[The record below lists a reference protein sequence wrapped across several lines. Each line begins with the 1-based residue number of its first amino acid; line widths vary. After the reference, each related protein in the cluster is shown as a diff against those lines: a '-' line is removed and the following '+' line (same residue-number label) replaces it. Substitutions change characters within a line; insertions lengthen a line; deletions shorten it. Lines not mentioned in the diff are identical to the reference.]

1 MNYQITGKQPLF
13 RESILAV
20 IDFDFI
26 DFIADTGKDVRADF
40 TLANLN
46 ELETLRTQAGQVIC
60 K

>member
-13 RESILAV
+13 REPILAV

-26 DFIADTGKDVRADF
+26 GVTGKDVRADF

>member
-26 DFIADTGKDVRADF
+26 GVTGKDVRADF